1 VGAEESLRV
10 AVVSDIHGNRTA
22 FHAVV
27 EDLRQMAPDLVL
39 HAGDLADGGSS
50 PAEIVDQ
57 IRDLGWLGVMGNT
70 DQILCAPEAFEE
82 FAAHA
87 PHLDSL
93 WSAIR
98 EMAAFTRELLGEER
112 LAWLGQLP
120 ERHSIGELAI
130 VHASPGS
137 CWRAPFPES
146 ADDELG
152 SVYAVLAR
160 PIAVYG
166 HIHRPFIREIGGL
179 TVMNAGSVGLPYD
192 GDPRASY
199 LLMNGS
205 QPQIRRVEYDVD
217 AEIGWIERSGIPH
230 AAWVANMLCS
240 AAPRLP

>member
-70 DQILCAPEAFEE
+70 DQILCTPEAFEE

-160 PIAVYG
+160 PLAVYG